1 MWSKIR
7 KMIISPP
14 VISAI
19 PIAFVVT
26 FGGYLSYP
34 YNMILKDNRDLVVH
48 TYQVISAVERAF
60 SDIQDAENGAAVSS
74 SRATKS
80 SVKIVD
86 PTFAI
91 RTSKR
96 RSAGDAFPSAIA
108 LALSGRPR
116 RSSNPLLFRMSS
128 AIAAY
133 GTVIPTDRREM

>member
-60 SDIQDAENGAAVSS
+60 SDIQDAEMGQ
-74 SRATKS
+74 R
-80 SVKIVD
+80 
-86 PTFAI
+86 FHHHG
-91 RTSKR
+91 R
-96 RSAGDAFPSAIA
+96 RKVA
-108 LALSGRPR
+108 
-116 RSSNPLLFRMSS
+116 
-128 AIAAY
+128 
-133 GTVIPTDRREM
+133 